1 MLGFGML
8 KFVVE
13 VITMVGLL
21 IVMKK
26 VCPPESFKKEKFS
39 VVMDCGGFCKY
50 VKEFAKIVFGWYAY
64 YAGSECITIL
74 IGELKNVNLMAA
86 WAAVFNL
93 QTIVW
98 VIGGGISNTI
108 RTDVGMK
115 VGQGKPWVAKKYAY
129 MGLILTFLYS
139 AVMGVLMTCF
149 SEMLSDIFTKVPG
162 VLQYMVPMVWW
173 GGFQAFFSG
182 AIPSIATL

>member
-1 MLGFGML
+1 ML

-86 WAAVFNL
+86 WV
-93 QTIVW
+93 
-98 VIGGGISNTI
+98 
-108 RTDVGMK
+108 
-115 VGQGKPWVAKKYAY
+115 
-129 MGLILTFLYS
+129 TFLG
-139 AVMGVLMTCF
+139 AKIFRQRF
-149 SEMLSDIFTKVPG
+149 SIYRQLCG
-162 VLQYMVPMVWW
+162 L
-173 GGFQAFFSG
+173 
-182 AIPSIATL
+182 